1 IAMRDSLG
9 VPLRSARWVV
19 EIFET
24 MQEVGDRANEIR
36 LPVLMMQGLADA
48 VVVPSAT
55 QEFFA
60 QVGSEDKS
68 LRLYEGY
75 YHELHNDLGRERPIG
90 AVLDWL
96 NARCPEPGNS

>member
-1 IAMRDSLG
+1 MN
-9 VPLRSARWVV
+9 
-19 EIFET
+19 
-24 MQEVGDRANEIR
+24 RASDIH
-36 LPVLMMQGLADA
+36 LPILMMQGLADA

-75 YHELHNDLGRERPIG
+75 YHELHNDLGRERPIS
-90 AVLDWL
+90 AVVDWL
-96 NARCPEPGNS
+96 NARCPADSSNYE